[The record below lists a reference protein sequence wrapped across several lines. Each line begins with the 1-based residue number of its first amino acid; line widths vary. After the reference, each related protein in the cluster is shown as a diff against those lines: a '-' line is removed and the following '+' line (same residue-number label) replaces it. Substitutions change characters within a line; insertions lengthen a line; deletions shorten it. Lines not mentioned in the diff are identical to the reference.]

1 MANKKSKTT
10 AKRAT
15 KKEPVPP
22 ATVLAEVET
31 YVVQFAHGPASRK
44 EQEARIFLRFKDRSE
59 CWGAW
64 LHFMS
69 GGDELRSRNAVN
81 RSKNLWVFS
90 VYFRT
95 ELLTSVLDVLRHEK
109 PVFFRYTERTND
121 FRITTTHEPI
131 GEEEGG

>member
-1 MANKKSKTT
+1 MPKKKGSTT
-10 AKRAT
+10 QKRSQ
-15 KKEPVPP
+15 KEPQAP

-44 EQEARIFLRFKDRSE
+44 EQEARVFLRFKDRSE

-69 GGDELRSRNAVN
+69 EGEDLRQ
-81 RSKNLWVFS
+81 RSKVSRANNLWVFS

-95 ELLTSVLDVLRHEK
+95 DLLVAVMDVLRNEK
-109 PVFFRYTERTND
+109 PVYFRYTERTKD

-131 GEEEGG
+131 GEEEGV